1 MQQFAQENIRWKA
14 GIHPYV
20 TSGDSSATQVQNP
33 DANSV
38 RLAGQQRRPSKS
50 ASEAAC
56 KRARSTLFYMN
67 FRTFL
72 FPLTRISF
80 PPPLHPQSLFLLYPL
95 LTLLFSSFALS
106 ISFAPLCVHLHSP
119 ALLRSIVRSEPSI
132 EPSGVSSGIINESGP
147 YNVRSL
153 SLPLDPCCDIPA
165 NVPITGEQIT
175 RPPPQTLLTR

>member
-1 MQQFAQENIRWKA
+1 MHQIAQENIRWKA
-14 GIHPYV
+14 GIHLYAK
-20 TSGDSSATQVQNP
+20 SGDSSATQVQNP

-50 ASEAAC
+50 ASEAAR

-67 FRTFL
+67 FRIFL
-72 FPLTRISF
+72 FPLTLISF
-80 PPPLHPQSLFLLYPL
+80 PPPTPQSLFLLYPL

-119 ALLRSIVRSEPSI
+119 APLRSIVRSEPSI

-153 SLPLDPCCDIPA
+153 SLPLDPCCEIPA

-175 RPPPQTLLTR
+175 RPPPSPNPT